1 MLHKRW
7 TFIQPDVRNCG
18 KGILK
23 MKKILSFVLMMCVL
37 MTIPMFAFAAV
48 SGDEPLTIGTPF
60 MITNAGQG
68 PGGKMGRLL
77 VSRAGTLTED
87 EDFYYVDV
95 PYAADVDARD
105 YSAPVIRCAQYLFG
119 TKAIKFYQAAFAI
132 VIVIGSTDKGLGATG
147 ITIDQEIA
155 RVDEVVARANE
166 KGIPVIA
173 VMLEKDKRSDVKTN
187 SNERCIDAVCP
198 HASWMIVTA
207 DVNTDGRYDAFKA
220 ENGTP
225 LTILDSSMDF
235 ISLVQQAFVKE

>member
-1 MLHKRW
+1 
-7 TFIQPDVRNCG
+7 
-18 KGILK
+18 

-105 YSAPVIRCAQYLFG
+105 YS
-119 TKAIKFYQAAFAI
+119 AI

>member
-1 MLHKRW
+1 
-7 TFIQPDVRNCG
+7 
-18 KGILK
+18 
-23 MKKILSFVLMMCVL
+23 

-105 YSAPVIRCAQYLFG
+105 YSA
-119 TKAIKFYQAAFAI
+119 I

-166 KGIPVIA
+166 KGVPVIA

-187 SNERCIDAVCP
+187 ANERCIDAVCP

-207 DVNTDGRYDAFKA
+207 DVNTDGRYDAFKT

-225 LTILDSSMDF
+225 LTVLDSSMDF

>member
-1 MLHKRW
+1 MLHRRW

-105 YSAPVIRCAQYLFG
+105 YSA
-119 TKAIKFYQAAFAI
+119 I

-166 KGIPVIA
+166 KGVPVIA

-187 SNERCIDAVCP
+187 SNERLDDRHRRRQHRRPLRCVQGRKRHPADHTGFLDGFHLSGSAGVCEG
-198 HASWMIVTA
+198 ITA
-207 DVNTDGRYDAFKA
+207 AQKRK
-220 ENGTP
+220 
-225 LTILDSSMDF
+225 
-235 ISLVQQAFVKE
+235 

>member
-1 MLHKRW
+1 
-7 TFIQPDVRNCG
+7 
-18 KGILK
+18 

-37 MTIPMFAFAAV
+37 MTIPMFAFAAD

-105 YSAPVIRCAQYLFG
+105 YSA
-119 TKAIKFYQAAFAI
+119 I

-166 KGIPVIA
+166 KGVPVIA

>member
-1 MLHKRW
+1 
-7 TFIQPDVRNCG
+7 
-18 KGILK
+18 

-105 YSAPVIRCAQYLFG
+105 YSA
-119 TKAIKFYQAAFAI
+119 I

-166 KGIPVIA
+166 KG
-173 VMLEKDKRSDVKTN
+173 KRSDVKTN

>member
-1 MLHKRW
+1 
-7 TFIQPDVRNCG
+7 
-18 KGILK
+18 

-77 VSRAGTLTED
+77 VSRAGTRTED

-105 YSAPVIRCAQYLFG
+105 YS
-119 TKAIKFYQAAFAI
+119 AI

-166 KGIPVIA
+166 KGFPVIA

-187 SNERCIDAVCP
+187 ANERCIDAVCP
-198 HASWMIVTA
+198 HASWMIGTA

>member
-1 MLHKRW
+1 
-7 TFIQPDVRNCG
+7 
-18 KGILK
+18 
-23 MKKILSFVLMMCVL
+23 
-37 MTIPMFAFAAV
+37 
-48 SGDEPLTIGTPF
+48 
-60 MITNAGQG
+60 MITNAVRARAVRWADCWSAG
-68 PGGKMGRLL
+68 
-77 VSRAGTLTED
+77 AGTLTED

-105 YSAPVIRCAQYLFG
+105 YS
-119 TKAIKFYQAAFAI
+119 AI

-166 KGIPVIA
+166 KGVPVIA

>member
-1 MLHKRW
+1 
-7 TFIQPDVRNCG
+7 
-18 KGILK
+18 

-37 MTIPMFAFAAV
+37 MTVPMFAFAAV

-95 PYAADVDARD
+95 PYAADVEARD
-105 YSAPVIRCAQYLFG
+105 YS
-119 TKAIKFYQAAFAI
+119 AI

-166 KGIPVIA
+166 KGVPVIA

>member
-1 MLHKRW
+1 
-7 TFIQPDVRNCG
+7 
-18 KGILK
+18 

-105 YSAPVIRCAQYLFG
+105 YSA
-119 TKAIKFYQAAFAI
+119 I

-187 SNERCIDAVCP
+187 ANERCIDAVCP

>member
-1 MLHKRW
+1 
-7 TFIQPDVRNCG
+7 
-18 KGILK
+18 
-23 MKKILSFVLMMCVL
+23 MKKILSFVLMMCVP

-105 YSAPVIRCAQYLFG
+105 YSA
-119 TKAIKFYQAAFAI
+119 I

-166 KGIPVIA
+166 KGVPVIA

>member
-1 MLHKRW
+1 
-7 TFIQPDVRNCG
+7 
-18 KGILK
+18 

-105 YSAPVIRCAQYLFG
+105 YSA
-119 TKAIKFYQAAFAI
+119 I

-155 RVDEVVARANE
+155 RVDGVVARANE

>member
-1 MLHKRW
+1 
-7 TFIQPDVRNCG
+7 
-18 KGILK
+18 
-23 MKKILSFVLMMCVL
+23 MKKILSFGLMMCVL
-37 MTIPMFAFAAV
+37 MTVPMFAFAAV

-105 YSAPVIRCAQYLFG
+105 YSA
-119 TKAIKFYQAAFAI
+119 I

-166 KGIPVIA
+166 KGVPVIA
-173 VMLEKDKRSDVKTN
+173 VMLEKDKRSDVKTTAN
-187 SNERCIDAVCP
+187 ARCIDAVCP

-225 LTILDSSMDF
+225 LTVLDSSMDF

>member
-1 MLHKRW
+1 
-7 TFIQPDVRNCG
+7 
-18 KGILK
+18 

-105 YSAPVIRCAQYLFG
+105 YSA
-119 TKAIKFYQAAFAI
+119 I

-166 KGIPVIA
+166 KGVPVIA
-173 VMLEKDKRSDVKTN
+173 VMLEKDKRSDIKTN

>member
-1 MLHKRW
+1 
-7 TFIQPDVRNCG
+7 
-18 KGILK
+18 

-37 MTIPMFAFAAV
+37 MTVPMFAFAAV

-105 YSAPVIRCAQYLFG
+105 YSA
-119 TKAIKFYQAAFAI
+119 I

-166 KGIPVIA
+166 KGVPVIA

-187 SNERCIDAVCP
+187 ANERCIDAVCP

>member
-1 MLHKRW
+1 
-7 TFIQPDVRNCG
+7 
-18 KGILK
+18 

-105 YSAPVIRCAQYLFG
+105 YSA
-119 TKAIKFYQAAFAI
+119 I

-198 HASWMIVTA
+198 HASWMLVPA
-207 DVNTDGRYDAFKA
+207 DVHTDGRYDAFKA

>member
-1 MLHKRW
+1 
-7 TFIQPDVRNCG
+7 
-18 KGILK
+18 

-48 SGDEPLTIGTPF
+48 SGDKPLTIGTPF

-105 YSAPVIRCAQYLFG
+105 YSA
-119 TKAIKFYQAAFAI
+119 I

-166 KGIPVIA
+166 KGVPVIA